1 MATSIRGR
9 LTSMLCLLAAIL
21 LPLAGFVVYYTV
33 RGVLLSYMDGN
44 LDARA
49 RAIMVATE
57 VDGDSVDLDDDLVA
71 FAGFGQGN
79 PRDFFAMYQAD
90 GHRLLRSS
98 SLPLGSL
105 DFIKQEILQST
116 TQPTYIFAT
125 LRDGR
130 AVRVRLQGFM
140 PAGEESGRS
149 RHDLRLV
156 TGTETRGLRE
166 TLRALAMVLTGTGLA
181 FFVATILVLRQALRR
196 GLGPLSL
203 LAREIRAI
211 QPGHRVALNTPQALP
226 EELVPVV
233 EKLNELLKRV
243 DESLARERRFSSHAA
258 HELRTP
264 LAELRAAAELAA
276 TWPEEATP
284 ERMKEMQQSVAE
296 LEHLV
301 DKLGILAKADANVK
315 AVQEPVDLESTI
327 RAAVERCRHHADS
340 RKVSV
345 EIQVCPGPL
354 RTDPTLWQTI
364 LNNLIGNAIEHAP
377 EGSAVTVTANPYR
390 LAVCNPAP
398 HLLAGDVPH
407 LFERFWKKHTPSA
420 ARTQH
425 SGLGL
430 SIVAACA
437 SAMGARCDATLNAE
451 KSGRMLTIE
460 MTFDAQTKALPT
472 RGSGTA

>member
-1 MATSIRGR
+1 
-9 LTSMLCLLAAIL
+9 MLCLLAAIL
-21 LPLAGFVVYYTV
+21 LPLAGFAVYYTV

-44 LDARA
+44 LEARA
-49 RAIMVATE
+49 QAIMVATE
-57 VDGDSVDLDDDLVA
+57 VHGERLDLDDDLVA

-79 PRDFFAMYQAD
+79 PRDFFAMYQSD
-90 GHRLLRSS
+90 GARLLRSS

-116 TQPTYIFAT
+116 SQPTYLFAT

-130 AVRVRLQGFM
+130 PVRVRLQGFM
-140 PAGEESGRS
+140 PTGAKSGDGF
-149 RHDLRLV
+149 HDLRLV
-156 TGTETRGLRE
+156 TGTETRGLQE
-166 TLRALAMVLTGTGLA
+166 TLRTLATVLTGTGLG

-196 GLGPLSL
+196 GLGPLSH
-203 LAREIRAI
+203 LAKEIRAI
-211 QPGHRVALNTPQALP
+211 QPGHHEALDMPPHALP

-243 DESLARERRFSSHAA
+243 DDSLARERRFSSHAA

-296 LEHLV
+296 LEQLV
-301 DKLGILAKADANVK
+301 EKLGILAKADANVQ
-315 AVQEPVDLESTI
+315 AAQEPVDLEATI
-327 RAAVERCRHHADS
+327 RAAVERYRDNADS
-340 RKVSV
+340 RKVTV
-345 EIQVCPGPL
+345 VVHVTPGPF
-354 RTDPTLWQTI
+354 RADPTLWQTV
-364 LNNLIGNAIEHAP
+364 LSNLIGNAIEHAP
-377 EGSAVTVTANPYR
+377 EGSAVTITANPTR
-390 LAVCNPAP
+390 LSVSNPAP
-398 HLLAGDVPH
+398 HLLTGDVPH

-420 ARTQH
+420 ARAQH

-437 SAMGARCDATLNAE
+437 TAMGARCDATLGADATE
-451 KSGRMLTIE
+451 KLLTIE
-460 MTFDAQTKALPT
+460 VTFDAPAKSPSPH
-472 RGSGTA
+472 GSRTA

>member
-1 MATSIRGR
+1 
-9 LTSMLCLLAAIL
+9 MLCLLAACL

-57 VDGDSVDLDDDLVA
+57 VDGDRLDLDDDLVA

-79 PRDFFAMYQAD
+79 PRDFFALYQSD
-90 GHRLLRSS
+90 GARLLRSS

-105 DFIKQEILQST
+105 DFIKQEILQSSPE
-116 TQPTYIFAT
+116 PTYIFAT

-130 AVRVRLQGFM
+130 AVRVRLQGFI
-140 PAGEESGRS
+140 PTGAETGDGF
-149 RHDLRLV
+149 HDLRLV
-156 TGTETRGLRE
+156 TGTETRGFRE
-166 TLRALAMVLTGTGLA
+166 TLHTLARVLTGTGLS

-196 GLGPLSL
+196 GLRPLSH
-203 LAREIRAI
+203 LARQIRGI
-211 QPGHRVALNTPQALP
+211 QPGHRDALNMPLTLP
-226 EELVPVV
+226 EELIPVV

-243 DESLARERRFSSHAA
+243 DDSLARERRFSSHAA

-264 LAELRAAAELAA
+264 LAELRASTELAA

-284 ERMKEMQQSVAE
+284 ERMKEMQQSVTE
-296 LEHLV
+296 LEQLV
-301 DKLGILAKADANVK
+301 DKLGELAKADANVQ

-327 RAAVERCRHHADS
+327 RATVARYRDTADS
-340 RKVSV
+340 RKTTVAV
-345 EIQVCPGPL
+345 QVRPGPF
-354 RTDPTLWQTI
+354 RTDPTLWQTM
-364 LNNLIGNAIEHAP
+364 LNNLVGNAIEHSP
-377 EGSAVTVTANPYR
+377 EGSAVTITANPTR
-390 LAVCNPAP
+390 LSVSNPAP

-420 ARTQH
+420 ARTHH

-437 SAMGARCDATLNAE
+437 TAMGARCDATLNAE
-451 KSGRMLTIE
+451 GSGRMLTIE
-460 MTFDAQTKALPT
+460 VTFDAQSKCPSTHGHRAP
-472 RGSGTA
+472 